1 MQEELS
7 HNFTLVEHNSH
18 SVRIVL
24 LHTLQDQYVVFSVKL
39 YCFLAITLTTTF
51 HVNLIGT
58 FCRQVQLT
66 HCTGAVFDTNSDV
79 DKNIAEELVG
89 EGLAWVHPEHI
100 ATNEDD
106 SAGK

>member
-1 MQEELS
+1 M
-7 HNFTLVEHNSH
+7 
-18 SVRIVL
+18 
-24 LHTLQDQYVVFSVKL
+24 
-39 YCFLAITLTTTF
+39 
-51 HVNLIGT
+51 
-58 FCRQVQLT
+58 QLT

-100 ATNEDD
+100 ATNEED